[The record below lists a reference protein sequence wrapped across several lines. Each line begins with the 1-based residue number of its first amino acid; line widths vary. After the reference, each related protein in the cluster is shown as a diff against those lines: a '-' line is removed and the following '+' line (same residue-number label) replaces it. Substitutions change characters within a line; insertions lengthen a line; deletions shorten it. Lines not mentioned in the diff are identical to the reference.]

1 MNDQITR
8 LIDDYQKQIAS
19 LQAENES
26 LRTQLHRSAQREERD
41 LELINRLAG
50 TLAQL
55 GEVPRAA

>member
-1 MNDQITR
+1 MTDPIANLLDEYRQLT
-8 LIDDYQKQIAS
+8 AS
-19 LQAENES
+19 LRAENES

-55 GEVPRAA
+55 GEVPHVA

>member
-19 LQAENES
+19 LQAEIES